1 VPKFLFKAS
10 YSPEGAKG
18 VAARGGSARVEAIE
32 KLFESN
38 GGKLETFYFA
48 FGDADVYAI
57 GDLPDNQTAAAIA
70 IAINADG
77 RTTVSTVVLLTPD
90 EIDAAT
96 KTEVDY
102 RAPGA

>member
-18 VAARGGSARVEAIE
+18 VASRGGSARVEAIE

-96 KTEVDY
+96 KTEVGY